1 MTKLGQKVIYQ
12 IYPKSFYDSNNDG
25 FGDLKGIIA
34 KIDYL
39 KKLNIDMIWFNPF
52 YVSPQNDNGYDIAD
66 YYKID
71 ERFGTME
78 DFEEMVAKLKEAN
91 IGVMLDMVL
100 NHCSTEHEWF
110 QKALAGDEKYQKY
123 FYLRP
128 AKEDGSLPTN
138 WQSKFGGPAWEKFGD
153 TDLYYLHLYDKTQA
167 DLDWHNPDVRAE
179 AAKIVNFW
187 KEKGVAGFR
196 FDVLNVIGK
205 DEVLVDSV
213 DPDHEK
219 PLYTDTPVVHKYIK
233 ELNRNTFGTDPEIVT
248 VGEMSSTTI
257 PNSIEYTNPDEHEL
271 SMVFTF
277 HHLKVDYDNGEKW
290 SKVPFNFME
299 LKSLLS
305 TWQTEMDKGNGWN
318 ALFWNNHD
326 QPWALNRFGD
336 PVNYREKSAEMLATS
351 LHLLR
356 GTPYIYMGEELGMMD
371 PHYKSIDDYVDVE
384 ALNGYQ
390 MLLDKGV
397 DKDRAFEIVVSKSRD
412 NSRVPMH
419 WDDSKYAGF
428 SEAKPWLMPTDQD
441 EINVEKELTSG
452 EIFNHYQKLIK
463 LRKTEPL
470 IYAGHFKE
478 LLADNKQVFA
488 YERYLDNSPE
498 KLVVFNN
505 FYGTEVTVDLPAEY
519 QDKECTTLIDN
530 YQNEVQ
536 KTAKQI
542 TLQPYESLAIK
553 SLENKPK

>member
-1 MTKLGQKVIYQ
+1 
-12 IYPKSFYDSNNDG
+12 
-25 FGDLKGIIA
+25 
-34 KIDYL
+34 
-39 KKLNIDMIWFNPF
+39 
-52 YVSPQNDNGYDIAD
+52 
-66 YYKID
+66 
-71 ERFGTME
+71 
-78 DFEEMVAKLKEAN
+78 
-91 IGVMLDMVL
+91 
-100 NHCSTEHEWF
+100 
-110 QKALAGDEKYQKY
+110 
-123 FYLRP
+123 
-128 AKEDGSLPTN
+128 
-138 WQSKFGGPAWEKFGD
+138 
-153 TDLYYLHLYDKTQA
+153 
-167 DLDWHNPDVRAE
+167 
-179 AAKIVNFW
+179 
-187 KEKGVAGFR
+187 
-196 FDVLNVIGK
+196 
-205 DEVLVDSV
+205 
-213 DPDHEK
+213 
-219 PLYTDTPVVHKYIK
+219 
-233 ELNRNTFGTDPEIVT
+233 
-248 VGEMSSTTI
+248 MSSTTI

-305 TWQTEMDKGNGWN
+305 TWQTEMDKGHGWN
-318 ALFWNNHD
+318 VLFWNNHD

-428 SEAKPWLMPTDQD
+428 SNVKPWLMPTNQD
-441 EINVEKELTSG
+441 EINVEKELASG
-452 EIFNHYQKLIK
+452 EIFNHYQKLIN

-478 LLADNKQVFA
+478 LLPDNKQVFA
-488 YERYLDNSPE
+488 YERYLDDSTE

-505 FYGTEVTVDLPAEY
+505 FYGNEVIVDLPAEY
-519 QDKECTTLIDN
+519 QDKGCTTLVDN
-530 YQNEVQ
+530 YQNEIQ
-536 KTAKQI
+536 KTSKQI

-553 SLENKPK
+553 I

>member
-25 FGDLKGIIA
+25 FGDLKGIIT

-71 ERFGTME
+71 KRFGTME

-128 AKEDGSLPTN
+128 AKADSSLPTN

-305 TWQTEMDKGNGWN
+305 TWQTEMDKGHGWN

-397 DKDRAFEIVVSKSRD
+397 DKDRAFEIIVSKSRD

-428 SEAKPWLMPTDQD
+428 SNVKPWLIPTDQD
-441 EINVEKELTSG
+441 EINVEKELASG
-452 EIFNHYQKLIK
+452 EIFNHYQKLIN

-478 LLADNKQVFA
+478 LLPDNKQVFA
-488 YERYLDNSPE
+488 YERYLDDSNE

-505 FYGTEVTVDLPAEY
+505 FYSNEVTVDLPAEY
-519 QDKECTTLIDN
+519 QDKDCTTLVNN
-530 YQNEVQ
+530 YQNKIQ
-536 KTAKQI
+536 KTSKQI

-553 SLENKPK
+553 I

>member
-110 QKALAGDEKYQKY
+110 QKALAGDKKYQKY

-219 PLYTDTPVVHKYIK
+219 TLYTDTPVVHKYIK

-428 SEAKPWLMPTDQD
+428 SNVKPWLIPTDQD
-441 EINVEKELTSG
+441 EINVEKELASG
-452 EIFNHYQKLIK
+452 EIFNHYQKLIN

-478 LLADNKQVFA
+478 LLPDNKQVFA
-488 YERYLDNSPE
+488 YERYLDDSNE

-505 FYGTEVTVDLPAEY
+505 FYGNEVTVDLPAEY
-519 QDKECTTLIDN
+519 QDKDCTTLVDN
-530 YQNEVQ
+530 YHNEIQ
-536 KTAKQI
+536 KTSKQI

-553 SLENKPK
+553 V

>member
-100 NHCSTEHEWF
+100 NHCSTEHKWF

-257 PNSIEYTNPDEHEL
+257 PNSIEYTNPDKHEL

-336 PVNYREKSAEMLATS
+336 PVNYREKSAEMLATT

-470 IYAGHFKE
+470 IYVGHFKE
-478 LLADNKQVFA
+478 LLADDKQVFA

-519 QDKECTTLIDN
+519 QDKDCTTLVDN
-530 YQNEVQ
+530 YQNEIQ
-536 KTAKQI
+536 KTSKQI

-553 SLENKPK
+553 I

>member
-25 FGDLKGIIA
+25 FGDLQGIIA

-71 ERFGTME
+71 KRFGTME

-128 AKEDGSLPTN
+128 AKADGSLPTN

-305 TWQTEMDKGNGWN
+305 TWQTEMDKGHGWN

-428 SEAKPWLMPTDQD
+428 SNVKPWLMPTDQD
-441 EINVEKELTSG
+441 EINVEKELASG
-452 EIFNHYQKLIK
+452 EIFNHYQKLIN

-478 LLADNKQVFA
+478 LLPDNKQVFA
-488 YERYLDNSPE
+488 YERYLDDSTE
-498 KLVVFNN
+498 KLVIFNN
-505 FYGTEVTVDLPAEY
+505 FYGNKVTVDLPAEY
-519 QDKECTTLIDN
+519 QDKDCTTLVDN
-530 YQNEVQ
+530 YQNEIQ
-536 KTAKQI
+536 KTSKQI

-553 SLENKPK
+553 I

>member
-25 FGDLKGIIA
+25 LGDLKGIIA
-34 KIDYL
+34 KINYL

-52 YVSPQNDNGYDIAD
+52 YVSPQNDNGYNIAD

-71 ERFGTME
+71 KCFGTME

-110 QKALAGDEKYQKY
+110 QKALAGDKKYQKY

-205 DEVLVDSV
+205 DEVLVDSI

-219 PLYTDTPVVHKYIK
+219 PLYTDTPIVHKYIK

-336 PVNYREKSAEMLATS
+336 PVNYREKSAEMLATT

-384 ALNGYQ
+384 ALNRYQ

-428 SEAKPWLMPTDQD
+428 SNVKPWLMPTDQD
-441 EINVEKELTSG
+441 EINVEKELASG
-452 EIFNHYQKLIK
+452 EIFNHYQKLIN

-478 LLADNKQVFA
+478 LLPDNKQVFA
-488 YERYLDNSPE
+488 YERYLDDSTE

-505 FYGTEVTVDLPAEY
+505 FYGNEVTVDLPAEY
-519 QDKECTTLIDN
+519 QDKGCTMLVDN
-530 YQNEVQ
+530 YQNEIQ
-536 KTAKQI
+536 KTSKQI

-553 SLENKPK
+553 I

>member
-71 ERFGTME
+71 KRFGTME

-128 AKEDGSLPTN
+128 AKADGSLPTN

-179 AAKIVNFW
+179 AVKIVNFW

-205 DEVLVDSV
+205 DEVLVDSI

-219 PLYTDTPVVHKYIK
+219 PLYTDTPIVHKYIK

-305 TWQTEMDKGNGWN
+305 TWQTAMDKGNGWN

-428 SEAKPWLMPTDQD
+428 SNVKPWLIPTDQD
-441 EINVEKELTSG
+441 EINVEKELASG
-452 EIFNHYQKLIK
+452 EIFNHYQKLIN

-478 LLADNKQVFA
+478 LLPDNKQVFA
-488 YERYLDNSPE
+488 YERYLDDSTK

-505 FYGTEVTVDLPAEY
+505 FYGNEVTVDLPAEY
-519 QDKECTTLIDN
+519 QDKDCTTLVDN
-530 YQNEVQ
+530 YQNEIQ
-536 KTAKQI
+536 KTSKQI

-553 SLENKPK
+553 I

>member
-153 TDLYYLHLYDKTQA
+153 TNLYYLHLYDKTQA

-205 DEVLVDSV
+205 DEVLVDSI

-219 PLYTDTPVVHKYIK
+219 PLYTDTPIVHKYIK
-233 ELNRNTFGTDPEIVT
+233 ELNRNTFGTDPEIIT

-305 TWQTEMDKGNGWN
+305 TWQTEMDKGHGWN
-318 ALFWNNHD
+318 VLFWNNHD

-428 SEAKPWLMPTDQD
+428 SDVKPWLMPTDQD
-441 EINVEKELTSG
+441 EINVEKELASG
-452 EIFNHYQKLIK
+452 EIFNHYQKLIN

-478 LLADNKQVFA
+478 LLPDNKQVFA
-488 YERYLDNSPE
+488 YERYLDDSTE

-505 FYGTEVTVDLPAEY
+505 FYGNEVIVDLPAEY
-519 QDKECTTLIDN
+519 QDKGCTTLVDN
-530 YQNEVQ
+530 YQNEIQ
-536 KTAKQI
+536 KTSKQI

-553 SLENKPK
+553 I

>member
-91 IGVMLDMVL
+91 ISVMLDMVL

-167 DLDWHNPDVRAE
+167 DLDWHNPDVRDE
-179 AAKIVNFW
+179 ATKIVNFW

-233 ELNRNTFGTDPEIVT
+233 ELNRNTFGTNPEIVT

-336 PVNYREKSAEMLATS
+336 PVNYREKSAEMLATT

-384 ALNGYQ
+384 TLNGYQ

-428 SEAKPWLMPTDQD
+428 SNVKPWLMPTNQD
-441 EINVEKELTSG
+441 EINVEKELASG
-452 EIFNHYQKLIK
+452 EIFNHYQKLIN

-478 LLADNKQVFA
+478 LLPDNKQVFA
-488 YERYLDNSPE
+488 YERYLDDSTE

-505 FYGTEVTVDLPAEY
+505 FYGNEVTVDLPAEY
-519 QDKECTTLIDN
+519 QDKGCTTLVDN
-530 YQNEVQ
+530 YQNEIQ
-536 KTAKQI
+536 KTSKQI
-542 TLQPYESLAIK
+542 TLQPYESLVIK
-553 SLENKPK
+553 I

>member
-100 NHCSTEHEWF
+100 NHCSTEHKWF

-336 PVNYREKSAEMLATS
+336 PVNYREKSAEMLAS
-351 LHLLR
+351 ALHLLR

-428 SEAKPWLMPTDQD
+428 SEEKPWLMPTDQD
-441 EINVEKELTSG
+441 EINVEKELASG
-452 EIFNHYQKLIK
+452 EIFNHYQELIK

-470 IYAGHFKE
+470 IYVGHFKE
-478 LLADNKQVFA
+478 LLADDKQVFA

-519 QDKECTTLIDN
+519 QDKDCTTLVDN
-530 YQNEVQ
+530 YQNEIQ
-536 KTAKQI
+536 KTSKQI

-553 SLENKPK
+553 I

>member
-110 QKALAGDEKYQKY
+110 QKALAGDKKYQKY

-128 AKEDGSLPTN
+128 AKADGSLPTN

-205 DEVLVDSV
+205 DEVLVDSI

-219 PLYTDTPVVHKYIK
+219 PLYTDTPIVHKYIK

-356 GTPYIYMGEELGMMD
+356 GTPYIYMGEELGMID

-384 ALNGYQ
+384 TLNGYQ

-428 SEAKPWLMPTDQD
+428 SKAKPWLMPTDQD

-452 EIFNHYQKLIK
+452 EIFNHYQKLIN

-478 LLADNKQVFA
+478 LLPDNKQVFA
-488 YERYLDNSPE
+488 YERYLDDSTE

-505 FYGTEVTVDLPAEY
+505 FYGNKVTVDLPAEY
-519 QDKECTTLIDN
+519 QDKGCTTLVDN
-530 YQNEVQ
+530 YQNEIQ
-536 KTAKQI
+536 KTSKQI

-553 SLENKPK
+553 I

>member
-110 QKALAGDEKYQKY
+110 QKALAGDKKYQKY

-128 AKEDGSLPTN
+128 AKENGSLPTN

-187 KEKGVAGFR
+187 KEKGVARFR

-205 DEVLVDSV
+205 DEVLVDSI

-219 PLYTDTPVVHKYIK
+219 PLYTDTPIVHKYIK

-428 SEAKPWLMPTDQD
+428 SNVKPWLMPTDQD
-441 EINVEKELTSG
+441 EINVEKELASG
-452 EIFNHYQKLIK
+452 EIFNHYQKLIN

-478 LLADNKQVFA
+478 LLPDNKQVFA
-488 YERYLDNSPE
+488 YERYLDDSNK

-505 FYGTEVTVDLPAEY
+505 FYSNEVTVDLPAEY
-519 QDKECTTLIDN
+519 QNKDCTTLVDN
-530 YQNEVQ
+530 YQNEIQ
-536 KTAKQI
+536 KTSKQI

-553 SLENKPK
+553 I

>member
-25 FGDLKGIIA
+25 FGDLQGIIA

-128 AKEDGSLPTN
+128 AKADGSLPTN

-219 PLYTDTPVVHKYIK
+219 PLYTDTPIVHKYIK

-305 TWQTEMDKGNGWN
+305 TWQTEMDKGHGWN

-428 SEAKPWLMPTDQD
+428 SNVKPWLMPTDQD
-441 EINVEKELTSG
+441 EINVEKELASG
-452 EIFNHYQKLIK
+452 EIFNHYQKLIN

-478 LLADNKQVFA
+478 LLPDNKQVFA
-488 YERYLDNSPE
+488 YERYLDDSNE

-505 FYGTEVTVDLPAEY
+505 FYGNEVTVDLLAEY
-519 QDKECTTLIDN
+519 QDKDCTTLVDN
-530 YQNEVQ
+530 YQNEIQ
-536 KTAKQI
+536 KTSKQI

-553 SLENKPK
+553 I

>member
-91 IGVMLDMVL
+91 IGIMLDMVL

-110 QKALAGDEKYQKY
+110 QKALAGDKKYQKY

-205 DEVLVDSV
+205 DEVLVDSI

-336 PVNYREKSAEMLATS
+336 PVNYREKSAEMLATT

-428 SEAKPWLMPTDQD
+428 SNVKPWLMPTDQD
-441 EINVEKELTSG
+441 EINVEKELAGG
-452 EIFNHYQKLIK
+452 EIFNHYQKLIN
-463 LRKTEPL
+463 LRKTEYL

-478 LLADNKQVFA
+478 LLPDNKQVFA
-488 YERYLDNSPE
+488 YERYLDDSNK

-505 FYGTEVTVDLPAEY
+505 FYGNEVTVDLPAEY
-519 QDKECTTLIDN
+519 QDKDCTTLVDN
-530 YQNEVQ
+530 YHNEIQ
-536 KTAKQI
+536 KTSKQI

-553 SLENKPK
+553 I

>member
-25 FGDLKGIIA
+25 FGDLQGIIA

-52 YVSPQNDNGYDIAD
+52 YASPQNDNGYDIAD

-71 ERFGTME
+71 KRFGTME

-123 FYLRP
+123 FYLCP
-128 AKEDGSLPTN
+128 AKADGSLPTN

-233 ELNRNTFGTDPEIVT
+233 ELNHNTFGTDPEIVT

-428 SEAKPWLMPTDQD
+428 SNVKPWLMPTDQD
-441 EINVEKELTSG
+441 EINVEKELASG
-452 EIFNHYQKLIK
+452 EIFNHYQKLIN

-478 LLADNKQVFA
+478 LLPDNKQVFA
-488 YERYLDNSPE
+488 YERYLDDSTE

-505 FYGTEVTVDLPAEY
+505 FYSNEVTVDLPAQY
-519 QDKECTTLIDN
+519 QNKDCTMLVDN
-530 YQNEVQ
+530 YQNEIQ
-536 KTAKQI
+536 KTSKQI

-553 SLENKPK
+553 I

>member
-336 PVNYREKSAEMLATS
+336 PVNYREKSAEMLAS
-351 LHLLR
+351 ALHLLR

-441 EINVEKELTSG
+441 EINVEKELASG
-452 EIFNHYQKLIK
+452 EIFNHYQELIK

-478 LLADNKQVFA
+478 LLADDKQVFA
-488 YERYLDNSPE
+488 YERYLDDSSE

-530 YQNEVQ
+530 YQNEIQ
-536 KTAKQI
+536 KTSKQI

-553 SLENKPK
+553 I

>member
-110 QKALAGDEKYQKY
+110 QKALAGDKKYQKY

-205 DEVLVDSV
+205 DEVLVDSI

-219 PLYTDTPVVHKYIK
+219 PLYTDTPIVHKYIK

-336 PVNYREKSAEMLATS
+336 PVNYREKSAEMLATT

-384 ALNGYQ
+384 TLNGYQ

-428 SEAKPWLMPTDQD
+428 SETKPWLMPTDQD
-441 EINVEKELTSG
+441 EINVEKELASG
-452 EIFNHYQKLIK
+452 EIFKHYQKLIN

-470 IYAGHFKE
+470 VYAGHFKE
-478 LLADNKQVFA
+478 LLPDNKQVFA
-488 YERYLDNSPE
+488 YERYLDDSTE

-505 FYGTEVTVDLPAEY
+505 FYGNEVTVDLSAEH
-519 QDKECTTLIDN
+519 QDKDCTTLIDN
-530 YQNEVQ
+530 YQNEIQ
-536 KTAKQI
+536 KTSKQI

-553 SLENKPK
+553 I

>member
-12 IYPKSFYDSNNDG
+12 IYPKSFYDSNNNG

-110 QKALAGDEKYQKY
+110 QKALAGDKKYQKY

-167 DLDWHNPDVRAE
+167 DLDWHNPDVRDE

-219 PLYTDTPVVHKYIK
+219 SLYTDTPVVHKYIK

-305 TWQTEMDKGNGWN
+305 TWQTEMDKGHGWN
-318 ALFWNNHD
+318 VLFWNNHD

-428 SEAKPWLMPTDQD
+428 SNVKPWLMPTNQD
-441 EINVEKELTSG
+441 EINVEKELASG
-452 EIFNHYQKLIK
+452 EIFNHYQKLIN

-470 IYAGHFKE
+470 VYAGHFKE
-478 LLADNKQVFA
+478 LLPDNKQVFA
-488 YERYLDNSPE
+488 YERYLDDSNK

-505 FYGTEVTVDLPAEY
+505 FYGNEVTVDLPVEY
-519 QDKECTTLIDN
+519 QDKDCTTLVDN
-530 YQNEVQ
+530 YQNEIQ
-536 KTAKQI
+536 KTSKQI

-553 SLENKPK
+553 I

>member
-1 MTKLGQKVIYQ
+1 MTRLGQKVIYQ

-167 DLDWHNPDVRAE
+167 DLDWHNPDVRDE

-356 GTPYIYMGEELGMMD
+356 GTPYIYMGEELGMID

-384 ALNGYQ
+384 TLNGYQ

-428 SEAKPWLMPTDQD
+428 SNVKPWLMPTDQD
-441 EINVEKELTSG
+441 EINVEKELASG
-452 EIFNHYQKLIK
+452 EIFNHYQKLIN

-478 LLADNKQVFA
+478 LLADDKQVFA
-488 YERYLDNSPE
+488 YERYLDDSSE

-530 YQNEVQ
+530 YQNEIQ
-536 KTAKQI
+536 KTSKQI

>member
-71 ERFGTME
+71 KRFGTME

-205 DEVLVDSV
+205 DEVLVDSI

-219 PLYTDTPVVHKYIK
+219 PLYTDTPIVHKYIK

-356 GTPYIYMGEELGMMD
+356 GTPYIYMGEELGMID

-419 WDDSKYAGF
+419 WDDSKYTGF
-428 SEAKPWLMPTDQD
+428 SNVKPWLMPTDQD
-441 EINVEKELTSG
+441 EINVEKELAGG
-452 EIFNHYQKLIK
+452 EIFNHYQKLIN

-478 LLADNKQVFA
+478 LLPGNKQVFA
-488 YERYLDNSPE
+488 YERYLDDSNK

-505 FYGTEVTVDLPAEY
+505 FYGNEVTVDLPAEY
-519 QDKECTTLIDN
+519 QDKDCTTLIDN
-530 YQNEVQ
+530 YHNEIQ
-536 KTAKQI
+536 KTSKQI

-553 SLENKPK
+553 I

>member
-128 AKEDGSLPTN
+128 AKTDGSLPTN

-205 DEVLVDSV
+205 DEVLVDSI

-219 PLYTDTPVVHKYIK
+219 PLYTDTPIVHKYIK

-336 PVNYREKSAEMLATS
+336 PVNYREKSAEMLATT

-470 IYAGHFKE
+470 IYVGHFKE
-478 LLADNKQVFA
+478 LLADDKQVFA

-519 QDKECTTLIDN
+519 QDKDCTTLVDN
-530 YQNEVQ
+530 YQNEIQ
-536 KTAKQI
+536 KTSKQI

-553 SLENKPK
+553 I

>member
-25 FGDLKGIIA
+25 FGDLKGIIT

-71 ERFGTME
+71 KRFGTME
-78 DFEEMVAKLKEAN
+78 DFEEMMAKLKEAN

-110 QKALAGDEKYQKY
+110 QKALAGDKKYQKY

-128 AKEDGSLPTN
+128 AKADGSLPTN

-205 DEVLVDSV
+205 DEVLVNSI

-219 PLYTDTPVVHKYIK
+219 PIYTDTPIVHKYIK

-356 GTPYIYMGEELGMMD
+356 GTPYIYMGEELGMID

-397 DKDRAFEIVVSKSRD
+397 DKDRTFEIVVSKSRD

-428 SEAKPWLMPTDQD
+428 SDVKPWLMPTDQD
-441 EINVEKELTSG
+441 EINVEKELASG
-452 EIFNHYQKLIK
+452 EIFNHYQKLIN

-478 LLADNKQVFA
+478 LLPDNKQVFA
-488 YERYLDNSPE
+488 YERYLDDSTE

-505 FYGTEVTVDLPAEY
+505 FYGNEVTVDLPAEY
-519 QDKECTTLIDN
+519 QDKGCTTLVNN
-530 YQNEVQ
+530 YQNEIQ
-536 KTAKQI
+536 KTSKQI

-553 SLENKPK
+553 I

>member
-71 ERFGTME
+71 KRFGTME

-128 AKEDGSLPTN
+128 AKADGSLPTN

-219 PLYTDTPVVHKYIK
+219 PLYTDTPIVHKYIK

-290 SKVPFNFME
+290 SKVSFNFME

-428 SEAKPWLMPTDQD
+428 SNVKPWLMPTDQD
-441 EINVEKELTSG
+441 EINVEKELASG
-452 EIFNHYQKLIK
+452 EIFNHYQKLIN
-463 LRKTEPL
+463 LRKKEPL

-478 LLADNKQVFA
+478 LLPDNKQVFA
-488 YERYLDNSPE
+488 YERYLDDPNE

-505 FYGTEVTVDLPAEY
+505 FYGNEVTVDLPAEY
-519 QDKECTTLIDN
+519 QDKGCTTLVNN
-530 YQNEVQ
+530 YQNEIQ
-536 KTAKQI
+536 KTSKQI

-553 SLENKPK
+553 I

>member
-336 PVNYREKSAEMLATS
+336 PVNYREKSAEMLATT

-505 FYGTEVTVDLPAEY
+505 FYGTVVTVDLPAEY
-519 QDKECTTLIDN
+519 QDKDCTTLVDN
-530 YQNEVQ
+530 YQNEIQ
-536 KTAKQI
+536 KTSKQI

>member
-1 MTKLGQKVIYQ
+1 MTRLGQKVIYQ

-71 ERFGTME
+71 GRFGTME

-138 WQSKFGGPAWEKFGD
+138 WQSKFGGPAWKKFGD

-290 SKVPFNFME
+290 SKVLFNFME

-336 PVNYREKSAEMLATS
+336 PVNYREKSAEMLATT

-428 SEAKPWLMPTDQD
+428 SNVKPWLMPTDQD
-441 EINVEKELTSG
+441 EINVEKELAGG
-452 EIFNHYQKLIK
+452 EIFNHYQKLIN
-463 LRKTEPL
+463 LRKTESL

-478 LLADNKQVFA
+478 LLPDNKQVFA
-488 YERYLDNSPE
+488 YERYLDDSNK

-505 FYGTEVTVDLPAEY
+505 FYGNEVTVDLPAEY
-519 QDKECTTLIDN
+519 QDKDCTMLVDN
-530 YQNEVQ
+530 YHNEIQ
-536 KTAKQI
+536 KTSKQI

-553 SLENKPK
+553 I

>member
-71 ERFGTME
+71 KRFGTME
-78 DFEEMVAKLKEAN
+78 DFEEMVAKLKETN

-128 AKEDGSLPTN
+128 AKADGSLPTN

-205 DEVLVDSV
+205 DEVLVDSI

-219 PLYTDTPVVHKYIK
+219 PLYTDTPIVHKYIK
-233 ELNRNTFGTDPEIVT
+233 ELNRNTFGTYPEIVT

-356 GTPYIYMGEELGMMD
+356 GTPYIYMGEELGMID
-371 PHYKSIDDYVDVE
+371 PHYKSIDDYVDIE

-428 SEAKPWLMPTDQD
+428 SNVKPWLMPTDQD
-441 EINVEKELTSG
+441 EINVEKELASG
-452 EIFNHYQKLIK
+452 EIFNHYQKLIN

-478 LLADNKQVFA
+478 LLPDNKQVFA
-488 YERYLDNSPE
+488 YERYLDDSNE

-505 FYGTEVTVDLPAEY
+505 FYSNEVTVDLPAEY
-519 QDKECTTLIDN
+519 QDKDCTTLVDN
-530 YQNEVQ
+530 YQNEIQ
-536 KTAKQI
+536 KTSKQI

-553 SLENKPK
+553 I